1 MDVKMHEVLWFF
13 ILLLMPKDAL
23 VLMCR

>member
-23 VLMCR
+23 VLTW